1 MRLTIPL
8 NPSDWLCWWC
18 GNYNPDYHACNRQ
31 EMTKRMSESY
41 PIQNC
46 KFYQREINKNATNQL
61 FKQ

>member
-18 GNYNPDYHACNRQ
+18 GNYNPDCHACNRQ
-31 EMTKRMSESY
+31 EMTQGMTESY

-46 KFYQREINKNATNQL
+46 KFYQKES
-61 FKQ
+61 